1 MVVEENKKKSV
12 FAIFSP
18 DLKSAALTL
27 RLWNCV
33 SSKEELLNFD
43 INAFENVLL
52 SYFPLKRNTAVGLV
66 FVSIICDFILFD
78 VSVCKQYRS
87 QN

>member
-12 FAIFSP
+12 FAIFFP

-52 SYFPLKRNTAVGLV
+52 YFPLKHNTAVGL
-66 FVSIICDFILFD
+66 LF
-78 VSVCKQYRS
+78 S
-87 QN
+87 